1 MLPLEDCRHNYFYD
15 DWDAVEGSVL
25 LAGDVSAD
33 SREGDEVLRAKAV
46 TASLL
51 DQGALFK
58 RTHAINFRV
67 CPDALDMPGTLI
79 DEIEDLGRVTDRFL
93 SAVTD
98 TLIEQPSFRNRLG
111 FPACPEELRLLE
123 LHRDRPL
130 DFFRLDLA
138 PDEDEKPKLL
148 EIQIVLG
155 GLGITQALRHAYG
168 KHDRLPGA
176 AEAYG
181 EAVRTSYEI
190 LRQNFEKPS
199 SGVPLIAVFGADR
212 SAYRHDHLVL
222 SRHLQGME
230 LAVAPMRSM
239 GFTSDGRPTLP
250 DGRSPDVLHRL
261 FRSPG
266 VFEKSPKRAGAIL
279 DAVER
284 GLIMVVNPW
293 NDVLEDKRLL
303 AFGYKPEIE
312 KSLQDK
318 LSEEDRAKLRQWI
331 PETGFADPETIAD
344 IIGLPKSER
353 AYYLKKGRS
362 YESRFL
368 YDGRQINHR
377 KWEAACIEA
386 KRDGDWIVQEAV
398 AADPRPFRYLDAPT
412 GAIRDMKGYQRI
424 SPYYF
429 RSKDGTVRLGDIL
442 ITAREERSRVHGA
455 SDAIM
460 VVPG

>member
-15 DWDAVEGSVL
+15 DWDAVQSSVL
-25 LAGDVSAD
+25 LAGDIAAD
-33 SREGDEVLRAKAV
+33 SRGGEEALRAKAV

-67 CPDALDMPGTLI
+67 CPDAFSMPEALI
-79 DEIEDLGRVTDRFL
+79 DEMEDLGRVTDRFL

-111 FPACPEELRLLE
+111 FPACPEEMRLLE
-123 LHRDRPL
+123 LNKDRPL

-138 PDEDEKPKLL
+138 PDGDGKPKLL

-155 GLGITQALRHAYG
+155 GLGVTQALRRAYG
-168 KHDRLPGA
+168 EHPRLPGA
-176 AEAYG
+176 VAAYG
-181 EAVRTSYEI
+181 EAISVAYARRREN
-190 LRQNFEKPS
+190 RHAPS
-199 SGVPLIAVFGADR
+199 TDSPLIAVFGSNR

-222 SRHLQGME
+222 SRHLQGAE
-230 LAVAPMRSM
+230 LAVAPMTAM
-239 GFTSDGRPTLP
+239 GFDSEGRPALP
-250 DGRSPDVLHRL
+250 DGRTPDILHRL

-266 VFEKSPKRAGAIL
+266 VFEKSPKRARAIL
-279 DAVER
+279 KAVER
-284 GLIMVVNPW
+284 GLVMVANPW

-303 AFGYKPEIE
+303 AFGFRPEIE
-312 KSLQDK
+312 KGLHDR
-318 LSEEDRAKLRQWI
+318 LSAGDRAKLRQWI
-331 PETGFADPETIAD
+331 PETVFADSEIIAD
-344 IIGLPKSER
+344 IIGRPKSER

-377 KWEAACIEA
+377 KWETACLQA

-398 AADPRPFRYLDAPT
+398 AAPPLPFRYLDAST
-412 GAIRDMKGYQRI
+412 NTIRSMKGYQRI

-442 ITAREERSRVHGA
+442 ITVREERSRVHGA

-460 VVPG
+460 AAPG